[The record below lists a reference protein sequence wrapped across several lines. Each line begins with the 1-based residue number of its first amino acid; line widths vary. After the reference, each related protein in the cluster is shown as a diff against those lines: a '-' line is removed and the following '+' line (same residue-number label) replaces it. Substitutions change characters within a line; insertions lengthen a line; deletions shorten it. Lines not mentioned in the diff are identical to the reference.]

1 MNIDPA
7 GLNGLEAHRLMISLI
22 IPRPIAWVTSISPE
36 GVVNA
41 APYSFFSGVRS
52 KPPVISISAG
62 QGRHGEKD
70 TPRNIAAVGEF
81 VVNLVSYEQAE
92 QMNRTATEYP
102 YGVSETEE
110 LGIELAPSEAVNVPR
125 IAAAPAALE
134 CSLEQ
139 IIPVGDPPASLILGA
154 VRTFWLRDD
163 IEWDRIDGIDPQALN
178 VIGRLHLNSYLR
190 ITETFSMDRIRYE
203 AED

>member
-1 MNIDPA
+1 MC
-7 GLNGLEAHRLMISLI
+7 
-22 IPRPIAWVTSISPE
+22 
-36 GVVNA
+36 
-41 APYSFFSGVRS
+41 
-52 KPPVISISAG
+52 SISAG

-190 ITETFSMDRIRYE
+190 VTETFSMR
-203 AED
+203 